1 MVQKLSTFLS
11 TSLVEAAIDSASVRT
26 LIQSETIKLDSGT
39 SGNYIRSMV
48 TGDGL
53 SVTSAAHSLDATIT
67 IDSSHVVH
75 PTGTQ
80 TLKEKTINLANNTL
94 VGTLA
99 QFNAAVSGESLV
111 GLAASQTLTNK
122 TLTSPQIN
130 QPTIAGPASLTK
142 ISTFGLRDAT
152 TTDYDTRIVSN
163 SASPALSAH
172 RTLTLDVNNANRT
185 ISLTGDLTLAGD
197 FITSGAHATTLT
209 TTGTT
214 ALTLPTSGTVVS
226 KDGSNNFSAGTITAD
241 INRSGSTSVVAG
253 TYGSATAI
261 PIVKVDANGFVD
273 SVGTAAVSGVSGVTF
288 DSSTGILT
296 VATAIT
302 NFTDSINL
310 SPFTTDTLTEGST
323 NLYATN
329 ARSRASISVT
339 DAGGPG
345 SLAYNN
351 STGVITYTGATGQ
364 QVMDVLK
371 TVDSNGSGLNADTLD
386 GQQGTHYRIDVY
398 NAAGSLLN

>member
-1 MVQKLSTFLS
+1 M
-11 TSLVEAAIDSASVRT
+11 
-26 LIQSETIKLDSGT
+26 
-39 SGNYIRSMV
+39 
-48 TGDGL
+48 
-53 SVTSAAHSLDATIT
+53 
-67 IDSSHVVH
+67 
-75 PTGTQ
+75 
-80 TLKEKTINLANNTL
+80 
-94 VGTLA
+94 
-99 QFNAAVSGESLV
+99 
-111 GLAASQTLTNK
+111 
-122 TLTSPQIN
+122 
-130 QPTIAGPASLTK
+130 TK

-163 SASPALSAH
+163 SANPALSAH

-261 PIVKVDANGFVD
+261 PIVKIDANGFVD

-351 STGVITYTGATGQ
+351 STGVITYTGGSGQ
-364 QVMDVLK
+364 QLMDALK
-371 TVDSNGSGLNADTLD
+371 TVDSNASGLNADTLD
-386 GQQGTHYRIDVY
+386 GQQGTHYRINVY